1 MSKEELRK
9 EAAEMLEQIEDE
21 RTLILLHS
29 FIKSGYLEDK
39 AGKQK

>member
-9 EAAEMLEQIEDE
+9 KAAELLDKIEDE
-21 RTLILLHS
+21 KTLILLHS

-39 AGKQK
+39 AGKK

>member
-9 EAAEMLEQIEDE
+9 EAAKMLEQIENE
-21 RTLILLHS
+21 KVLILLHS
-29 FIKSGYLEDK
+29 FIESGYLEDK